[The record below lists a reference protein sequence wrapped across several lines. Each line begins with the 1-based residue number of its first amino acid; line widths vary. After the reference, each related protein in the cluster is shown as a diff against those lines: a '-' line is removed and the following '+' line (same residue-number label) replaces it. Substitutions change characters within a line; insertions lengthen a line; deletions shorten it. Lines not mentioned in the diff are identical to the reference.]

1 MLLPSVASGQ
11 WVDIIRG
18 YYLQT
23 RGRARWLIDENDGA
37 GRTGRVGDLGSGVR
51 SARGAGRDD
60 ARREHDE
67 AIGPD
72 GDVEIS
78 SVDSEVHAGDEWR
91 DGGELLTRGNEIDIH
106 SASPYGLVNKA
117 ESDVTGG
124 CRLSLIGEGD
134 LLETGGSI
142 TDQNRI
148 LAGGGKD
155 GLRRREYLPSTSSI
169 GGDVVCTWG
178 ELDVRG
184 DGAEVQVERKGV
196 GVLIEIESGSVGRRV
211 DDANMRFRSGT
222 EDGLTA
228 CKRPQRR
235 DGRDK
240 ASGWTSEME
249 GPGRHG
255 RP

>member
-1 MLLPSVASGQ
+1 MLPSVASSQ

-23 RGRARWLIDENDGA
+23 GGRAWWLIDENDGA
-37 GRTGRVGDLGSGVR
+37 GRTGRVDDLGSGVR

-78 SVDSEVHAGDEWR
+78 SVDAEVHAGDER
-91 DGGELLTRGNEIDIH
+91 CDGREPLTRGNEIDIH
-106 SASPYGLVNKA
+106 SAGPYGLVNKA
-117 ESDVTGG
+117 KSNVTGG
-124 CRLSLIGEGD
+124 CGLSLIGKGD
-134 LLETGGSI
+134 LLETGGGI

-155 GLRRREYLPSTSSI
+155 GLRGREHLPSTGSI
-169 GGDVVCTWG
+169 GGDVVGAWG
-178 ELDVRG
+178 ELDVG
-184 DGAEVQVERKGV
+184 GNGAEVQVEREGV
-196 GVLIEIESGSVGRRV
+196 GVLIEIEPGSVGRRV
-211 DDANMRFRSGT
+211 NDANMRFRSGT
-222 EDGLTA
+222 EDGLA
-228 CKRPQRR
+228 ARERPKRR
-235 DGRDK
+235 DGRNK